1 MGERT
6 FRLEDHQWERFVETI
21 ESALGELLTAGML
34 NDAADEVIFLGGR
47 ASVDL
52 RGTVDSR
59 SFTVEVKTAWWHG
72 KDREVIAHS
81 PLRASQEPDL
91 VALFGTFD
99 PSGATRTVR
108 RIEADALVVNDDRFF
123 YLVPVGV
130 IREHSR
136 AHGKSTARALIET
149 AQVEPFA
156 VDLARGLTYEAL
168 IALLDRA

>member
-6 FRLEDHQWERFVETI
+6 FRLEEHQWERFVATI
-21 ESALGELLTAGML
+21 EPALGELLTAGLL
-34 NDAADEVIFLGGR
+34 NDAADTVTFLGGR

-52 RGTVDSR
+52 SGTVDSR
-59 SFTVEVKTAWWHG
+59 PFTVEVKTAWWHG
-72 KDREVIAHS
+72 KDREIIAHS

-108 RIEADALVVNDDRFF
+108 RIEADALVVSDDRFF

-130 IREHSR
+130 IREHSH
-136 AHGKSTARALIET
+136 AHGKSTARALIQE
-149 AQVEPFA
+149 AQVQPFA
-156 VDLARGLTYEAL
+156 VDLASTLTRKEL
-168 IALLDRA
+168 VELLDRV